1 MITNIFFDLDGT
13 LTDSQEGIRK
23 CLQYALEKLD
33 CPYPAGFE
41 DNSFIGPPLRVTFKK
56 LFHTEDE
63 ALIEKAIE
71 IYRERFST
79 IGLFENKVY
88 PDIPEM
94 LSALHS
100 KSLKLYVVTSKA
112 KIYADRIIEHFGLS
126 PWFTGI
132 YGPELG
138 GRFENKADLIKH
150 ILDERALSRADAVMI
165 GDRKEDII
173 AGKTNGIKTIGVTYG
188 YGSLREIKDA
198 LPDYVCNSPMEIQK
212 LLIGK
217 S

>member
-33 CPYPAGFE
+33 CPYPAEFE

-94 LSALHS
+94 LSVLHS

-198 LPDYVCNSPMEIQK
+198 LPDYVCNSPPEIQK